1 MWLIDD
7 SVSETETGSIT
18 AAATFDQGRA
28 ALQDG
33 PMTALPNNGAIAP
46 NRSPSLSIV
55 IIGRNEGE
63 RLDRCLKSVLAIE
76 AFGGASELIYVD
88 SASTD
93 GSNLRAAQFG
103 AKTLSIGSA
112 HPCAAVARNIGWR
125 AAQAPIVLFLDGDTI
140 LDGKFLTSSIGEFSD
155 HQVAVVFGNRRE
167 IDPSGSIFNRIL
179 DLEWM
184 VAPGPVEFC
193 GGDALMRRDV
203 LERVGGYDERLI
215 AGEEP
220 ELCRRIRALGYT
232 IKHVNRPMTGHDLA
246 IRRFAQY
253 WRRALR
259 TGYAY
264 AEVSERF
271 KHTDLPLW
279 REQARGNRVRG
290 TVLSVL
296 TVSALSGAIAL
307 RMVWPLLVATAI
319 IAGLAVRTAS
329 RSKWRSSNLATR
341 LAFGLHSH
349 FVQIPILFGQLRYF
363 YYRATGKTA
372 QLIEYKDDAKRL
384 AGSPDT

>member
-33 PMTALPNNGAIAP
+33 PMTALSNNGAIAP

-140 LDGKFLTSSIGEFSD
+140 LDGKFLMSSIGEFSD
-155 HQVAVVFGNRRE
+155 QQVAVVFGNRRE

-290 TVLSVL
+290 AVLSVL

-307 RMVWPLLVATAI
+307 RMVWPLLVAMAI
-319 IAGLAVRTAS
+319 IAGLAVRTAN

-384 AGSPDT
+384 AGSSDT

>member
-1 MWLIDD
+1 
-7 SVSETETGSIT
+7 
-18 AAATFDQGRA
+18 
-28 ALQDG
+28 
-33 PMTALPNNGAIAP
+33 MTALSNNGAIAP

-140 LDGKFLTSSIGEFSD
+140 LDGKFLMSSIGEFSD
-155 HQVAVVFGNRRE
+155 QQVAVVFGNRRE

-290 TVLSVL
+290 AVLSVL

-307 RMVWPLLVATAI
+307 RMVWPLLVAMAI
-319 IAGLAVRTAS
+319 IAGLAVRTAN

-384 AGSPDT
+384 AGSSDT

>member
-1 MWLIDD
+1 
-7 SVSETETGSIT
+7 
-18 AAATFDQGRA
+18 
-28 ALQDG
+28 
-33 PMTALPNNGAIAP
+33 MTALSNNGAIAP

-103 AKTLSIGSA
+103 AKTLGIGSA

-125 AAQAPIVLFLDGDTI
+125 SAQAPIVLFLDGDTI

-155 HQVAVVFGNRRE
+155 QQVAVVFGNRRE

>member
-1 MWLIDD
+1 MIDD

-33 PMTALPNNGAIAP
+33 PMTALSNNGAIAP

-140 LDGKFLTSSIGEFSD
+140 LDGKFLMSSIGEFSD
-155 HQVAVVFGNRRE
+155 QQVAVVFGNRRE

-290 TVLSVL
+290 AVLSVL

-307 RMVWPLLVATAI
+307 RMVWPLLVAMAI
-319 IAGLAVRTAS
+319 IAGLAVRTAN

-384 AGSPDT
+384 AGSSDT